1 MSGIWGNNLKL
12 SIFGESHGEGIGIVI
27 NGLPC
32 GLKIDFTSIDIE
44 MKRRAPGRNKILS
57 QRKESDLVEII
68 SGYFNNRTTGTPLCA
83 IIRNRDKKSK
93 DYEKIKS
100 ILRPGH
106 ADYTGYEKYDGFNDH
121 RGGGH
126 FSGRLT
132 APLVFA
138 GAIAKQILMKDNIVI
153 GSHVFSIGHIEDEN
167 YDLEDV
173 DANTLNKISE
183 KDFPT
188 IDNNKGKEMI
198 ELIEKVRLEGDSI
211 GGIIE
216 AAIINL
222 QAGLG
227 EPFFDSVESKLSQ
240 LLFSI
245 PGIKGIEFGKGF
257 KIANL
262 KGSQANDEYYIKDGK
277 IKTLS
282 NNNGGILGG
291 ITNGMP
297 IIFRA
302 AIKPTPS
309 ISLKQRTVD
318 IEHMENSEVEIEGR
332 HDPCIVPRAVPV
344 VEAVSALAILDL
356 LMEQEGKL
364 NEWFREIQTRDR
376 QYR

>member
-27 NGLPC
+27 NGLPV
-32 GLKIDFTSIDIE
+32 GLEIDLELIHKE
-44 MKRRAPGRNKILS
+44 MRRRAPGRSKISS
-57 QRKESDLVEII
+57 QRKEADSFEIL
-68 SGYFNNRTTGTPLCA
+68 SGYFNNKTTGTPLCA
-83 IIRNRDKKSK
+83 IIHNKDSRSN
-93 DYEKIKS
+93 DYEKIKNL
-100 ILRPGH
+100 LRPGH
-106 ADYTGYEKYDGFNDH
+106 ADYTGYVKYSFLNDY

-138 GAIAKQILMKDNIVI
+138 GAIAKQILMKNSIEI
-153 GSHVFSIGHIEDEN
+153 GSHILSIGHIQDECLDSIN
-167 YDLEDV
+167 V
-173 DANTLNKISE
+173 DDNALIEIKD

-188 IDNNKGKEMI
+188 IDDEKGNKMI
-198 ELIEKVRLEGDSI
+198 ELIEEVRIAGDSI

-216 AAIINL
+216 TAIVNL

-245 PGIKGIEFGKGF
+245 PAVKGVEFGKGF
-257 KIANL
+257 EITRL
-262 KGSQANDEYYIKDGK
+262 KGSQANDEYYIENEK
-277 IKTLS
+277 IMTYT

-309 ISLKQRTVD
+309 ISIKQKTVD
-318 IEHMENSEVEIEGR
+318 IENMENTEIQIEGR

-356 LMEQEGKL
+356 IMEQGGGL
-364 NEWFREIQTRDR
+364 NERFIQA
-376 QYR
+376 